1 MTPHLYYKG
10 AWAAGNRPDDWRPKT
25 FCKSASHPRRPLIIM
40 KINENVKL
48 VLKDVYLYDIEACHY
63 TIMEKLGMDISSLD
77 RNDKAQRN
85 IEIGKMMR
93 KNPKLTSLLRN
104 TTKSIIDEYIM
115 KNNVTED
122 DILIRQYD
130 GILTTKV
137 LRTTNIKHIPFEM
150 RKRYLT
156 FIISIDR
163 TKYIG
168 EQALEGGM
176 TVKGVSFRYPQM
188 DMIYKKVCSINFTKK
203 SQIFIQL
210 QRIKDDFLK
219 SNNPY
224 LFGVPTK
231 KGFNIFLKGYG
242 ELEVTESTIKL
253 MDTDDIDK
261 ERYFKFYIE
270 PFTKTS

>member
-1 MTPHLYYKG
+1 
-10 AWAAGNRPDDWRPKT
+10 
-25 FCKSASHPRRPLIIM
+25 M
-40 KINENVKL
+40 KLNENVKL

-63 TIMEKLGMDISSLD
+63 TIMEKLGLDVSELD
-77 RNDKAQRN
+77 RNDKTQRN
-85 IEIGKMMR
+85 IDIGKMMR

-104 TTKSIIDEYIM
+104 TTKSIIDEYLM

-130 GILTTKV
+130 GILTTKI
-137 LRTTNIKHIPFEM
+137 LRVTNIQHIPFEM

-163 TKYIG
+163 EKYIA
-168 EQALEGGM
+168 EQAMGGGI
-176 TVKGVSFRYPQM
+176 TIKGIPFRYPQM
-188 DMIYKKVCSINFTKK
+188 DLIYRKICGINFANK
-203 SQIFIQL
+203 SRIFIQL
-210 QRIKDDFLK
+210 QKIKDDFLN

-231 KGFNIFLKGYG
+231 KGFNVYLKGYG
-242 ELEVTESTIKL
+242 ELEVTESTVKL

-261 ERYFKFYIE
+261 ERYFKNYIE
-270 PFTKTS
+270 PFTKSITVEFV

>member
-1 MTPHLYYKG
+1 
-10 AWAAGNRPDDWRPKT
+10 
-25 FCKSASHPRRPLIIM
+25 M

-63 TIMEKLGMDISSLD
+63 TIMQKLGMDVSSLD

-104 TTKSIIDEYIM
+104 TTKAIIDEYIM

-150 RKRYLT
+150 RKRFLT

-163 TKYIG
+163 GKYIG
-168 EQALEGGM
+168 YDTERNV
-176 TVKGVSFRYPQM
+176 TIKGVSFRYPQM
-188 DMIYKKVCSINFTKK
+188 DMIYKKICAVNFANK
-203 SQIFIQL
+203 SRIFIQL
-210 QRIKDDFLK
+210 QKIKDDFLK

-253 MDTDDIDK
+253 MDTDDINK

-270 PFTKTS
+270 PFTKSITAEYV